1 MWKSW
6 MSGSRN
12 SKRRGRIFESF
23 HILIRWGCK
32 RHGSNMGYIK
42 YGFIVAIVV
51 VVGVLILLGPKKQS
65 TSIIP
70 TETITVHISE
80 GDRNIT
86 FSGTAPLGVTF
97 VANLSTGETYA
108 IDFGDD
114 ASAQE
119 IKQSCSNRDCPVS
132 SHSINHLYIKKG
144 TYQAALLGGNLC
156 GIIPSQTGTTCP
168 SFPITIVGSVT
179 IIVR

>member
-1 MWKSW
+1 MT
-6 MSGSRN
+6 R
-12 SKRRGRIFESF
+12 
-23 HILIRWGCK
+23 
-32 RHGSNMGYIK
+32 IK
-42 YGFIVAIVV
+42 YGLIAAILV
-51 VVGVLILLGPKKQS
+51 VVGILIFFEPKKQS

-70 TETITVHISE
+70 TETITVHMS
-80 GDRNIT
+80 GDDRNIT

-114 ASAQE
+114 TSAQE
-119 IKQSCSNRDCPVS
+119 IKQSCSNRDCTVS

-179 IIVR
+179 IVVR